1 MLFRFSALAL
11 ALLPAPLLAQG
22 FVQPI
27 GASDADRLAE
37 QVRRLGANPRDLD
50 ALLSAAELSIRLDDL
65 SAAGSFLARADRVTP
80 GSPRALAVRAAIL
93 VRSERPGEALRL
105 FTQAEAMGWPAAR
118 LAADRG
124 FAYDL
129 VGEQRRAQADYRL
142 AMRSGDMSDEVRRR
156 LALSLAIAGKQR
168 EALDELA
175 PLVRRNDRG
184 AWRARAFV
192 LAMGGNATEALT
204 IAQTMMPPGSAQG
217 LQAFFAEL
225 PRLPAT
231 DRAFAVHFG
240 QVRPTAERLAD
251 ARLAPYLAP
260 LPPEPVQVAAV
271 APPPAQSRERGRRG
285 RSRSNRTQAPV
296 AAPVQV
302 AVAERLPPPPA
313 YQAPLY
319 PAPSYTPPSTMRPP
333 AGRVLAS
340 NSADR
345 PLTPGEQASLAAATL
360 RSARSRGRA
369 APVAPPPPVL
379 SAAGQASLA
388 IATPPI
394 ARPPQLATTPA
405 RPAPVPTPVA
415 PASSAPLTPTVVQPL
430 ARAPVAVAAV
440 PVPQPSITT
449 VSAAPVAAAPASPVA
464 TAAPPPALVPT
475 PERMLAA
482 APVAEPP
489 ADTPSAP
496 ATVTVPVT
504 VPTVSVAA
512 SEVLPPPTE
521 AALADPAPS
530 APAVVAAPAP
540 APVAAPALPSPVVER
555 PPVQVAVAPPPRPPA
570 RVSRAQAD
578 DILARIVANLSIPAS
593 ELGVSGPA
601 AGRRTARATDALAPE
616 RKPAAKMVAAK
627 VDPKTAVPAKGDKT
641 ALAKDEK
648 PTDKKLAA
656 GKKAV
661 GQKKAATEKPDSKAV
676 AAKADKKGTR
686 AEPARIWVQVAGG
699 ANEGDLDKAW
709 SSVRAKAPAAFKGR
723 QGYTVPLRATNRV
736 LTGPFKTDAEARA
749 YVNQLAK
756 SGVSAFTVKSEAGQ
770 KVSRLDAK

>member
-1 MLFRFSALAL
+1 MVFRFSALAL
-11 ALLPAPLLAQG
+11 ALLPAPLAAQAV
-22 FVQPI
+22 VQPI
-27 GASDADRLAE
+27 GVSDADRLAE

-65 SAAGSFLARADRVTP
+65 SAAGSFLARADRVSP
-80 GSPRALAVRAAIL
+80 GSPRALAVRGAIL
-93 VRSERPGEALRL
+93 VRTERPGEALRL
-105 FTQAEAMGWPAAR
+105 FTQAEAAGWPAAR

-124 FAYDL
+124 LAFDL
-129 VGEQRRAQADYRL
+129 VGEQRRAQTDYRL
-142 AMRSGDMSDEVRRR
+142 AMRAGDASDEVRRR

-192 LAMGGNATEALT
+192 LAMGGNGPEALR

-217 LQAFFAEL
+217 LQGFFAEL
-225 PRLPAT
+225 PTLPAV

-251 ARLAPYLAP
+251 ARLAPYFAP
-260 LPPEPVQVAAV
+260 LPPEPVQVAA
-271 APPPAQSRERGRRG
+271 ATPPQQPTRERGRRG
-285 RSRSNRTQAPV
+285 RSRSSRAPAPA

-302 AVAERLPPPPA
+302 AAAEVLPPPPA

-319 PAPSYTPPSTMRPP
+319 PAPSYTPPMTVRPP
-333 AGRVLAS
+333 AGRVLVA

-360 RSARSRGRA
+360 RSARGRTRP

-379 SAAGQASLA
+379 AAAGRASLA
-388 IATPPI
+388 AAAPPV

-405 RPAPVPTPVA
+405 RPAPAPVA
-415 PASSAPLTPTVVQPL
+415 PAIGSPLPAAASQPL
-430 ARAPVAVAAV
+430 APAPLAVAAV
-440 PVPQPSITT
+440 PVARPPIAMVLPT
-449 VSAAPVAAAPASPVA
+449 PVAAAPVSQVV
-464 TAAPPPALVPT
+464 TTAPPPALIPT
-475 PERMLAA
+475 PERTLAA
-482 APVAEPP
+482 ASSVAGPP
-489 ADTPSAP
+489 ADEPSTSV
-496 ATVTVPVT
+496 TVTEPVT
-504 VPTVSVAA
+504 APTVSVAA
-512 SEVLPPPTE
+512 SAEPLPPTE
-521 AALADPAPS
+521 VALAGTLPSVPA
-530 APAVVAAPAP
+530 AVAAPPPAP
-540 APVAAPALPSPVVER
+540 AQAPALPGPVVER
-555 PPVQVAVAPPPRPPA
+555 PPVQVAVASPPRLPA

-578 DILARIVANLSIPAS
+578 DILAKIVANLSIPAS

-601 AGRRTARATDALAPE
+601 AGRRPARAADPLASE
-616 RKPAAKMVAAK
+616 KKPAAKAVAAK
-627 VDPKTAVPAKGDKT
+627 ADPKATVPARGDKKT
-641 ALAKDEK
+641 LAAKDEK
-648 PTDKKLAA
+648 PADKTLAG
-656 GKKAV
+656 GKKAPAD
-661 GQKKAATEKPDSKAV
+661 KKAAAKPDAKAV
-676 AAKADKKGTR
+676 AAKADKKGPR

-770 KVSRLDAK
+770 KVSRLDAQ